1 MPPCCRLAD
10 AVRRGHLP
18 ALAWRVS
25 LNRAAVPQPRCQSGE
40 VPACLDVD
48 AVDPVEVERDM
59 TLDLGDRRVWVL
71 VLTDRVDRLGFA

>member
-1 MPPCCRLAD
+1 
-10 AVRRGHLP
+10 
-18 ALAWRVS
+18 
-25 LNRAAVPQPRCQSGE
+25 VPQPRCQSGE

-59 TLDLGDRRVWVL
+59 TLDLGDRRVRVL